1 MLITPNVNL
10 GVLPGVMRDAIIS
23 IAKEINITVEEKNIS
38 ILVLGAATGSKG
50 PGPLVSELTKK
61 NAGEINIPITI
72 VPGNLSYKKIQD
84 IS

>member
-1 MLITPNVNL
+1 MSKKIFIDTSKKNETRTAVTLNGKL
-10 GVLPGVMRDAIIS
+10 DDF
-23 IAKEINITVEEKNIS
+23 EI
-38 ILVLGAATGSKG
+38 
-50 PGPLVSELTKK
+50 ELTKK

>member
-1 MLITPNVNL
+1 MVRDYASFFIKEGNKKDCLLKLI
-10 GVLPGVMRDAIIS
+10 
-23 IAKEINITVEEKNIS
+23 KEEKNIS